1 MFCTRIA
8 PKPLNPKP
16 QTHLSDVESSQDES
30 QADGGHIKSSFSFKD
45 GNMTA
50 DGEAN
55 VCRMPRNQSKGQL
68 GSMFLVNFPEGFQL
82 PPTPQVQPESKV
94 APGGR
99 QRSAS
104 YFHTPD
110 DFCTLTPVLEETSVD
125 KECSSLSGS
134 FTDIIPDVTS
144 SQPPKVAF
152 TRASSGSGQTRLKI
166 KRWHSS
172 VE

>member
-1 MFCTRIA
+1 ME
-8 PKPLNPKP
+8 
-16 QTHLSDVESSQDES
+16 SDQEDSQV
-30 QADGGHIKSSFSFKD
+30 DGMRGKGNFKD
-45 GNMTA
+45 GTTA
-50 DGEAN
+50 DGEVN

-82 PPTPQVQPESKV
+82 PPTPQTQPVSSV

-110 DFCTLTPVLEETSVD
+110 DFCTLTPVIEETAHDREGNSH
-125 KECSSLSGS
+125 SGS
-134 FTDIIPDVTS
+134 FSEVLPDITS
-144 SQPPKVAF
+144 TPSKLPL
-152 TRASSGSGQTRLKI
+152 TRASSGTGPNKFKM

>member
-1 MFCTRIA
+1 
-8 PKPLNPKP
+8 
-16 QTHLSDVESSQDES
+16 VESDQEDT
-30 QADGGHIKSSFSFKD
+30 QGDAMRGKGSFKD
-45 GNMTA
+45 GNTA
-50 DGEAN
+50 DREVN

-82 PPTPQVQPESKV
+82 PATPQSQPVPSV

-110 DFCTLTPVLEETSVD
+110 DFCTLTPVIEESAHD
-125 KECSSLSGS
+125 KEGNSHSGS
-134 FTDIIPDVTS
+134 FSEVLPDVTTA
-144 SQPPKVAF
+144 QPSKPPLG
-152 TRASSGSGQTRLKI
+152 RASSGTGPGKFKM

-172 VE
+172 TE